1 MVRRLAILLCL
12 LPLAARAAGP
22 SPDMDKAAQL
32 FKQMNYRGALK
43 IATRMLKSAE
53 SEPEDLVTAYRL
65 QGLCFAALGRNSKA
79 VQSFKKLLAID
90 PAFRLSRDISP
101 KLTPPFKK
109 AVRLVGELDPISLV
123 HQEPDLPESLAGLE
137 LKVTIQSDPFSMIG
151 NIRLRYRVGEA
162 WRQMQV
168 ASVKAPATA
177 TMTLPEDLEGGEITY
192 YFEAQNRHG
201 GILARAGSEAEPF
214 RLEIGVPKT
223 LVAVETPPPVPDP
236 LKTATDPTAT
246 GPTTKPGDD
255 EENGGTP
262 WYKSWWFWTVVG
274 VAAAGA
280 ATATVLVVQGSDSGG
295 GPYLYDI
302 QVE

>member
-12 LPLAARAAGP
+12 LPLAVRAAGLG
-22 SPDMDKAAQL
+22 PDSEKATQL

-43 IATRMLKSAE
+43 IAQKVLKSPE
-53 SEPEDLVTAYRL
+53 SEPEDLVSAFRI
-65 QGLCFAALGRNSKA
+65 QGLCYAAMGRNSKA

-90 PAFRLSRDISP
+90 PSFRLSRDISP

-109 AVRLVGELDPISLV
+109 ALRLVGDLDPISLV

-137 LKVTIQSDPFSMIG
+137 LKVTIQSDPFSMIATV
-151 NIRLRYRVGEA
+151 RLQYRVGEG

-168 ASVKAPATA
+168 PSVKAPATA
-177 TMTLPEDLEGGEITY
+177 TMTLPADLQGGEITY
-192 YFEAQNRHG
+192 FFEACNRHG

-214 RLEIGVPKT
+214 KIETGLPRS

-236 LKTATDPTAT
+236 IKTATDPTVP
-246 GPTTKPGDD
+246 GPTTRPRDD
-255 EENGGTP
+255 EENGGTV
-262 WYKSWWFWTVVG
+262 WYKTWWFWTVVG
-274 VAAAGA
+274 VVVAGA
-280 ATATVLVVQGSDSGG
+280 ATTTVLMVQGTGSGG